1 MKTDYNKI
9 KAIILSFENNEISLE
24 TALKSLLEE
33 THKEVKE
40 YELLNYWRSESI
52 DDYVNRLIA
61 EPVSDW
67 EGINDEKALVLIKE
81 IVDNI
86 GNDAILEVN
95 GQALEKRFSKPTGTI
110 SDWIFQDDIVDSN
123 AILKLLKEKSTFLL

>member
-1 MKTDYNKI
+1 METDYNKV
-9 KAIILSFENNEISLE
+9 KAIILSFENKEISLE
-24 TALKSLLEE
+24 VALKSILDTTQKVIE
-33 THKEVKE
+33 E

-61 EPVSDW
+61 EPISNW

-86 GNDAILEVN
+86 GNDTILEVN

-123 AILKLLKEKSTFLL
+123 EILKLLKEKSTFLL